1 MHSAVEKEL
10 AAIEADKED
19 GAAQLAAR
27 SLDLL
32 AEAASLEEELPADKY
47 LEGIAALVRRL
58 GTLRPS
64 MASLGNWALIFY
76 EELQNRLRN
85 DPNADRP
92 GAARSI
98 NITLREKQSA
108 ALKELVEFA
117 RPLLARA
124 EAILT
129 LSYSS
134 TVEAVLL
141 GAAAS
146 SLVRVAEARP
156 LLEGRKLFSRLREGG
171 VSARLVT
178 DAQMA
183 GAMAASDLL
192 LLGADTICADLSA
205 VNKTGS
211 RLAALAAREFR
222 KPCVVATDTFK
233 IAAMVLS
240 ENISLEE
247 GPGEEVWEEEAP
259 HCENRVFEVLPP
271 HLIGSYLTEKGVLS
285 PGRMEKEIESWRA
298 RAGGLSHSC
307 VPPLSPG
314 DAVWRRPP

>member
-1 MHSAVEKEL
+1 MHPAVEKEL

-27 SLDLL
+27 GLDLL
-32 AEAASLEEELPADKY
+32 AEAAGLGEELPAEKY
-47 LEGIAALVRRL
+47 LEGMAALVRRL

-64 MASLGNWALIFY
+64 MAPVGNWALIFC
-76 EELQNRLRN
+76 EELQDRLRN

-98 NITLREKQSA
+98 NISLRERQSS
-108 ALKELVEFA
+108 ALKALVEFA

-141 GAAAS
+141 GAAAPS

-171 VSARLVT
+171 ISARLVT

-183 GAMAASDLL
+183 GAMAVSDLL

-211 RLAALAAREFR
+211 RLAALAAREFG
-222 KPCVVATDTFK
+222 KPCVVAADTFK
-233 IAAMVLS
+233 IAATVSS
-240 ENISLEE
+240 ENASLEE
-247 GPGEEVWEEEAP
+247 GPGEEVWEKEAP
-259 HCENRVFEVLPP
+259 HCENRVFEVVPP
-271 HLIGSYLTEKGVLS
+271 HLIDSYLTEKGVLS

-298 RAGGLSHSC
+298 RAGGLSH
-307 VPPLSPG
+307 
-314 DAVWRRPP
+314 

>member
-1 MHSAVEKEL
+1 M
-10 AAIEADKED
+10 
-19 GAAQLAAR
+19 
-27 SLDLL
+27 
-32 AEAASLEEELPADKY
+32 
-47 LEGIAALVRRL
+47 
-58 GTLRPS
+58 
-64 MASLGNWALIFY
+64 GNWAVIFY
-76 EELQNRLRN
+76 EELQSRLRN

-98 NITLREKQSA
+98 HIALREKQSSS
-108 ALKELVEFA
+108 LKELVRLA

-141 GAAAS
+141 GAGAPS

-156 LLEGRKLFSRLREGG
+156 LLEGRKLFSRLRVGG
-171 VSARLVT
+171 ISARLVT

-211 RLAALAAREFR
+211 RLAALAAREFG
-222 KPCVVATDTFK
+222 KPCVVAADTFK
-233 IAAMVLS
+233 IAAAVSS
-240 ENISLEE
+240 ENASLEE

-259 HCENRVFEVLPP
+259 HCENRVFEAVPP
-271 HLIGSYLTEKGVLS
+271 HLIDSYLTEKGALS
-285 PGRMEKEIESWRA
+285 PGRMEKEIESWGA
-298 RAGGLSHSC
+298 RAGGLS
-307 VPPLSPG
+307 P
-314 DAVWRRPP
+314 